1 MVCHYGHGM
10 SWVWPFV
17 SICQIPDQ
25 ELVQCVLVQI
35 WPQAQEVLRIQ
46 AKFIRSRDTSIVAVV
61 KCTERF
67 KTIGDFAFLD
77 EVATKPGLSDLAPR
91 QGR

>member
-1 MVCHYGHGM
+1 M
-10 SWVWPFV
+10 SWVWPFL